1 MSYRKRLKPS
11 SLQAAQ
17 LVLHTHQHLC
27 FVSQYNMLARASL
40 RPGLGCQRN
49 IGSCSS
55 QGRLLCAVVAPQP
68 VSSVRARLQTQTSR
82 WRCSSATDSSRPV
95 PSEEPSPPS
104 DTPEAQTALPAST
117 SEDTAVAEKRRKG
130 IVLLEEL
137 KELVKGSN
145 AELKVR
151 SGAGGK
157 HRVA

>member
-1 MSYRKRLKPS
+1 M
-11 SLQAAQ
+11 
-17 LVLHTHQHLC
+17 
-27 FVSQYNMLARASL
+27 
-40 RPGLGCQRN
+40 
-49 IGSCSS
+49 
-55 QGRLLCAVVAPQP
+55 
-68 VSSVRARLQTQTSR
+68 
-82 WRCSSATDSSRPV
+82 